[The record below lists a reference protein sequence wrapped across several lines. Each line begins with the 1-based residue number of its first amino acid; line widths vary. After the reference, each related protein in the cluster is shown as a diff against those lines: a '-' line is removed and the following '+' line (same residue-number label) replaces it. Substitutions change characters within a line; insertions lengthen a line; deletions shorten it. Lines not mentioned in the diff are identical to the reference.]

1 MMGVIEGH
9 SIWLLVGFV
18 IGWLLGLFV
27 IDWLSKK
34 DLI

>member
-1 MMGVIEGH
+1 MEGH
-9 SIWLLVGFV
+9 SIGVLVGFV
-18 IGWLLGLFV
+18 IGWLIGLFV